1 MQKLYKIKFSDFI
14 KFYWTQP
21 YLFTYCL
28 WLLFL
33 QWQNQV
39 VTKVT
44 LGVKSIKYLV
54 SDFLQIM
61 FAGPWTGE
69 WLNSRYELDGD
80 ANTNIEELMFL
91 NCGAGEDSWKSP
103 GLQEDQTSQS

>member
-1 MQKLYKIKFSDFI
+1 
-14 KFYWTQP
+14 
-21 YLFTYCL
+21 
-28 WLLFL
+28 
-33 QWQNQV
+33 
-39 VTKVT
+39 
-44 LGVKSIKYLV
+44 
-54 SDFLQIM
+54 M

-103 GLQEDQTSQS
+103 GLQGDQTSQS